1 MSFIRRIKNH
11 RIVKKLCKVVF
22 LFCSHLPAKKKLIVF
37 ESYSGKQYSCN
48 PRAMYEY
55 MLQNNLDFQM
65 IWSVNKNHTE
75 QFDKGN
81 IPYVKRF
88 SLRWFILLARA
99 QYWVTNSRMPIWL
112 PKPKHTTY
120 VQTWHGTPLKK
131 LAGDMKEVH
140 MPGTTTEKYKDNFHR
155 EAQNW
160 DYLLSPN
167 EYSTEIFKRAFQFQK
182 DVVEAGYPRNDF
194 LYVNNN
200 PKAID
205 ALKKQNGLPI
215 DKKIILYAPTW
226 RDDQFYSKGRYKLD
240 LQLDLQLL
248 QKRLGSDYI
257 ILLRMH
263 YLVAEQ
269 FDLEPYKG
277 FVYDFSK
284 HVDINEL
291 YLLSDLLITDY
302 SSVFFDYANLKR
314 PIIFYT
320 YDIDSYRDKLR
331 GFYFDLETE
340 APGPVVMN
348 TEEVLEEILKFE
360 MVGLGAFAEKY
371 NTFYNNYCYLEDGF
385 ASKRVVEKIFFGEAQ

>member
-1 MSFIRRIKNH
+1 MSFIRRVKNH
-11 RIVKKLCKVVF
+11 RIVKKLCKAVF
-22 LFCSHLPAKKKLIVF
+22 LFCSCLPPKKKLILF

-48 PRAMYEY
+48 PRAIYEY
-55 MLQNNLDFQM
+55 MLQNNMDFEM
-65 IWSVNKNHTE
+65 IWSVNKNHTV

-88 SLRWFILLARA
+88 SIRWFILLARA
-99 QYWVTNSRMPIWL
+99 RYWVTNSRMPLWL
-112 PKPKHTTY
+112 PKPKHTIY
-120 VQTWHGTPLKK
+120 IQTWHGTPLKK

-140 MPGTTTEKYKDNFHR
+140 MPGTTTEKYKNNFHL

-167 EYSTEIFKRAFQFQK
+167 AYSTEIFKRAFQFQK
-182 DVVEAGYPRNDF
+182 NVVEAGYPRNDC

-200 PKAID
+200 SKTID
-205 ALKKQNGLPI
+205 ALKKKTGLPA
-215 DKKIILYAPTW
+215 DKNIILYAPTW

-240 LQLDLQLL
+240 LQLDLNLL
-248 QKRLGSDYI
+248 QKKLGSDYI

-269 FDLEPYKG
+269 FDLAPYKG

-291 YLLSDLLITDY
+291 YLLSDVLITDY

-360 MVGLGAFAEKY
+360 KIGLGEFAEKY
-371 NTFYNNYCYLEDGF
+371 QTFYNKYCYLEDGF
-385 ASKRVVEKIFFGEAQ
+385 ASKRVVEKIFFGEA

>member
-1 MSFIRRIKNH
+1 MSFIKRVKNH
-11 RIVKKLCKVVF
+11 RIIKKLCKGLF
-22 LFCSHLPAKKKLIVF
+22 LFFSYLPPKKNLIIF
-37 ESYSGKQYSCN
+37 ESYAGKQYSCN
-48 PRAMYEY
+48 PRAIYEH
-55 MLQNNLDFQM
+55 MLQKNIDFQM
-65 IWSVNKNHTE
+65 VWSVNKNCTV
-75 QFDKGN
+75 QFDEGN

-88 SLRWFILLARA
+88 SIRWFILLARA
-99 QYWVTNSRMPIWL
+99 RYWVTNSRMPNWI
-112 PKPKHTTY
+112 PKPNHTIY

-140 MPGTTTEKYKDNFHR
+140 MPGTTIEKYKNNFHR
-155 EAQNW
+155 EAQRW

-167 EYSTEIFKRAFQFQK
+167 EYSTEIFRRAFQYK
-182 DVVEAGYPRNDF
+182 KNIVELGYPRNDV
-194 LYVNNN
+194 LYINNN
-200 PKAID
+200 YRIID
-205 ALKKQNGLPI
+205 TIKKKNGLPI

-226 RDDQFYSKGRYKLD
+226 RDDQFYSKGLYKLD
-240 LQLDLQLL
+240 LNLDLNLL
-248 QKRLGSDYI
+248 KTKLGSDYI

-269 FDLEPYKG
+269 FDLDPYKG

-320 YDIDSYRDKLR
+320 YDIEFYRDSLR
-331 GFYFDLETE
+331 GFYFDLEAT

-348 TEEVLEEILKFE
+348 TQEVIDAIVKFE
-360 MVGLGAFAEKY
+360 SVDLDEFAEKY
-371 NTFYNNYCYLEDGF
+371 QSFYNKYCYLEDGS
-385 ASKRVVEKIFFGEAQ
+385 ASNRVVEKIFFREA

>member
-1 MSFIRRIKNH
+1 MSFVKRIKNH
-11 RIVKKLCKVVF
+11 YIVKKICKVIF
-22 LFCSHLPAKKKLIVF
+22 IFCSCLPPKKKLILF
-37 ESYSGKQYSCN
+37 ESYAGKQYSCN
-48 PRAMYEY
+48 PRAIYEY
-55 MLQNNLDFQM
+55 IVRNNMDFQ
-65 IWSVNKNHTE
+65 IVWSVNKNHTK
-75 QFDKGN
+75 QFDKEN
-81 IPYVKRF
+81 ISYVKRF
-88 SLRWFILLARA
+88 SIRWFILLARA
-99 QYWVTNSRMPIWL
+99 RYWVVNSRMPLWL
-112 PKPKHTTY
+112 PKPKHTIY

-140 MPGTTTEKYKDNFHR
+140 MPGTTTEKYKHNFHR

-167 EYSTEIFKRAFQFQK
+167 EYSTEIFKRAFQFK
-182 DVVEAGYPRNDF
+182 KNIVEIGYPRNDF
-194 LYVNNN
+194 LYINNN
-200 PKAID
+200 SRAINT
-205 ALKKQNGLPI
+205 LKKKNGLPV

-240 LQLDLQLL
+240 LQLDLSLL

-257 ILLRMH
+257 VLLRMH

-269 FDLEPYKG
+269 FNLEPYKG

-291 YLLSDLLITDY
+291 YVLSDLLITDY

-340 APGPVVMN
+340 VPGPVVLN
-348 TEEVLEEILKFE
+348 TEEVIEEILRFE
-360 MVGLGAFAEKY
+360 KNGLDEFAAKY
-371 NTFYNNYCYLEDGF
+371 DNFYNKYCYLEDGF
-385 ASKRVVEKIFFGEAQ
+385 ASKRVVERIFFREA

>member
-11 RIVKKLCKVVF
+11 RIVKKLCKAVF
-22 LFCSHLPAKKKLIVF
+22 LFCSCLPPKRKLILF

-55 MLQNNLDFQM
+55 MLQNDMDFQM
-65 IWSVNKNHTE
+65 VWSVNKNYTA

-88 SLRWFILLARA
+88 SIRWFILLARA
-99 QYWVTNSRMPIWL
+99 QYWVTNSRMPLWL
-112 PKPKHTTY
+112 PKPRHTIY
-120 VQTWHGTPLKK
+120 IQTWHGTPLKK

-167 EYSTEIFKRAFQFQK
+167 IYSTEIFKRAFQFQK
-182 DVVEAGYPRNDF
+182 TVVEAGYPRNDF

-200 PKAID
+200 SKEID
-205 ALKKQNGLPI
+205 TLKKQNGLPI

-240 LQLDLQLL
+240 LQLDLNLL
-248 QKRLGSDYI
+248 QKQLGSDYI

-269 FDLEPYKG
+269 FDLESYKG

-340 APGPVVMN
+340 APGPVVIN

-360 MVGLGAFAEKY
+360 MVGLGEFAEKY
-371 NTFYNNYCYLEDGF
+371 KIFYNKYCYLEDGF
-385 ASKRVVEKIFFGEAQ
+385 ASKRVVEKIFFGEA

>member
-1 MSFIRRIKNH
+1 MSFIKKIKNY
-11 RIVKKLCKVVF
+11 RIVKILCKAIF
-22 LFCSHLPAKKKLIVF
+22 LFFSCLPPKKNLILF
-37 ESYSGKQYSCN
+37 ESFSGKQYSCN

-55 MLQNNLDFQM
+55 MLQNNMDFQM
-65 IWSVNKNHTE
+65 VWSVKKDCIAVFE
-75 QFDKGN
+75 EAN

-88 SLRWFILLARA
+88 SIRWFILLARA
-99 QYWVTNSRMPIWL
+99 RYWVTNSRMPTWL

-140 MPGTTTEKYKDNFHR
+140 MPGTTTEKYKHNFYR

-167 EYSTEIFKRAFQFQK
+167 AYSTKIFKRAFQFQK

-200 PKAID
+200 SKAIH
-205 ALKKQNGLPI
+205 ALKKKNGLPV

-240 LQLDLQLL
+240 LQLDLGLL
-248 QKRLGSDYI
+248 QETLGSDYI

-269 FDLEPYKG
+269 FDLEQYSG
-277 FVYDFSK
+277 FVYDFS
-284 HVDINEL
+284 HYRDINEL

-320 YDIDSYRDKLR
+320 YDIDSYREKLR
-331 GFYFDLETE
+331 GLYFDLETE
-340 APGPVVMN
+340 VPGPVVVN
-348 TEEVLEEILKFE
+348 TEGVLAEILKFE
-360 MVGLGAFAEKY
+360 LNGLGEFADKY

>member
-65 IWSVNKNHTE
+65 VWSVNKNHIE
-75 QFDKGN
+75 QFDKGS

-112 PKPKHTTY
+112 PKPKHTNY

-167 EYSTEIFKRAFQFQK
+167 GYSTEIFKRAFQFQK
-182 DVVEAGYPRNDF
+182 NVVEVGYPRNDF

-200 PKAID
+200 LKAID

-226 RDDQFYSKGRYKLD
+226 RDDQFYNKGRYKLD

-248 QKRLGSDYI
+248 QKRLDSDYI

-263 YLVAEQ
+263 YLVVEQ

>member
-1 MSFIRRIKNH
+1 MSFIRKIKNH

-22 LFCSHLPAKKKLIVF
+22 LFCSHLPVKKKLIVF

-48 PRAMYEY
+48 PRAMYDY
-55 MLQNNLDFQM
+55 ILQNNLDFQM
-65 IWSVNKNHTE
+65 VWSVNKNHIE
-75 QFDKGN
+75 QFDKGS

-140 MPGTTTEKYKDNFHR
+140 MPGTTTDKYKDNFHR

-167 EYSTEIFKRAFQFQK
+167 GYSTEIFKRAFQFQK
-182 DVVEAGYPRNDF
+182 NVVEAGYPRNDF
-194 LYVNNN
+194 IYINNN
-200 PKAID
+200 LKAID
-205 ALKKQNGLPI
+205 ALKKQHGLPI

-226 RDDQFYSKGRYKLD
+226 RDDQFYNKGRYKLD

-248 QKRLGSDYI
+248 QKRLDSDYI

-340 APGPVVMN
+340 APGPVVIN

>member
-1 MSFIRRIKNH
+1 MSFIRKIKNH
-11 RIVKKLCKVVF
+11 RIVKRICKVVF

-65 IWSVNKNHTE
+65 VWSVNKNHIE

-140 MPGTTTEKYKDNFHR
+140 MPGTTTERYKDNFHR

-167 EYSTEIFKRAFQFQK
+167 GYSTEIFKRAFQFQRN
-182 DVVEAGYPRNDF
+182 VVEAGYPRNDF

-200 PKAID
+200 LKAID
-205 ALKKQNGLPI
+205 ALKKRNGLPI

-226 RDDQFYSKGRYKLD
+226 RDDQFYNKGRYKLD

-248 QKRLGSDYI
+248 QKRLDSDYI

-302 SSVFFDYANLKR
+302 SSVFFDFANLKR

-348 TEEVLEEILKFE
+348 TEEVLEETLKFE
-360 MVGLGAFAEKY
+360 MLGLSAFAEKY

>member
-1 MSFIRRIKNH
+1 MQ
-11 RIVKKLCKVVF
+11 
-22 LFCSHLPAKKKLIVF
+22 
-37 ESYSGKQYSCN
+37 KQ
-48 PRAMYEY
+48 
-55 MLQNNLDFQM
+55 
-65 IWSVNKNHTE
+65 
-75 QFDKGN
+75 
-81 IPYVKRF
+81 
-88 SLRWFILLARA
+88 
-99 QYWVTNSRMPIWL
+99 
-112 PKPKHTTY
+112 
-120 VQTWHGTPLKK
+120 
-131 LAGDMKEVH
+131 
-140 MPGTTTEKYKDNFHR
+140 
-155 EAQNW
+155 
-160 DYLLSPN
+160 
-167 EYSTEIFKRAFQFQK
+167 
-182 DVVEAGYPRNDF
+182 
-194 LYVNNN
+194 
-200 PKAID
+200 
-205 ALKKQNGLPI
+205 
-215 DKKIILYAPTW
+215 
-226 RDDQFYSKGRYKLD
+226 
-240 LQLDLQLL
+240 
-248 QKRLGSDYI
+248 LGSDYI

-348 TEEVLEEILKFE
+348 TEEVLEEILRFE
-360 MVGLGAFAEKY
+360 TLGLGEFAGEY